1 MTDYISVFFGVP
13 QISGDTHHE
22 LTHGP
27 LQAGASSFQL
37 AIEGKVLQAMWKEAA
52 VPIVFYSLCAERV
65 I

>member
-27 LQAGASSFQL
+27 LQVQCQLSF
-37 AIEGKVLQAMWKEAA
+37 M
-52 VPIVFYSLCAERV
+52 
-65 I
+65 